1 MRNPERVSLRPL
13 LGGLILLLA
22 LTVIGATRFNS
33 AEQREILDRTGSQ
46 LSAYASTAAAMVTVW
61 TGVQRDAVAEMARYD
76 MLRLLAAEIAETDLP
91 AALLR
96 ELGETPWTEQE
107 HGRHSGLDE
116 RDRQAL
122 RDISPHAMLI
132 YRKFAEFISR
142 HDFSGV
148 ALLDRTL
155 EPVMQMGQGLQADAR
170 TLLKQCRGEGLLSRA
185 GMLPVRLQGERLL
198 VDFYCPVTA
207 PGYVSADDSPQ
218 GILLVTC
225 DIGRLLE
232 GIGQSS
238 ELGYLSLLLE
248 TGGDLVQAIGMG
260 ERPSL
265 NQVAL
270 PAGFG
275 QDMTPR
281 DMVLPV
287 ISGTMDCLVVG
298 QPVPGTSWYAAVACR
313 ADSVRQEQDDMAWR
327 VWTMAGLLFLCL
339 AGMLAWFYWWLGIR
353 RERGEIRELKDL
365 YATMSRQRCLL
376 DTVLRAMHSAL
387 ALVDAEGRI
396 VYANTE
402 FARLARCQGDVLHLM
417 QVRHLPDYLARS
429 LERHVEFVWRT
440 GTEFSDQ
447 EDMLVEGKLVHL
459 NVQCLPFAAEDGA
472 SGTVVVVYRDI
483 TARVE
488 AEQRLATMLRQTV
501 EAFTHAVEAVD
512 PYLKGQSGLTGE
524 LAYHLAAWLGKDD
537 PALESTLRTAASLSQ
552 VGMIRLPH
560 ELLTKAGPLT
570 PEERLLMEKHVDYA
584 VEALRG
590 IDFGLPVLQTIEQMH
605 ERMDGSGYPRK
616 LQGEAICLQARI
628 LAVAN
633 TFCALMR
640 PRSYRRRH
648 DEPAALAILRERPFK
663 YDQQVVDALAAF
675 LQSAQGKEFVQTL
688 RQ

>member
-46 LSAYASTAAAMVTVW
+46 LSAYTSTAAAMVTVW

-91 AALLR
+91 VALLR

-107 HGRHSGLDE
+107 HGRHSGLDA

-122 RDISPHAMLI
+122 RDISPHATLI
-132 YRKFAEFISR
+132 YRKFVEFISR
-142 HDFSGV
+142 HDFAGA

-155 EPVMQMGQGLQADAR
+155 EPVMLVGQGWQADTR
-170 TLLKQCRGEGLLSRA
+170 TLLKQRRSKGALSGA

-225 DIGRLLE
+225 DIGKLL
-232 GIGQSS
+232 GGVGQSS
-238 ELGYLSLLLE
+238 ELGYMSLLLE

-265 NQVAL
+265 NLVTL

-281 DMVLPV
+281 DMVLPA

-339 AGMLAWFYWWLGIR
+339 AGILVWFYWWLGIR
-353 RERGEIRELKDL
+353 RERGEVRELKDL

-387 ALVDAEGRI
+387 AWWMVKAASSMPIRNSPVWPVVRE
-396 VYANTE
+396 
-402 FARLARCQGDVLHLM
+402 RC
-417 QVRHLPDYLARS
+417 
-429 LERHVEFVWRT
+429 
-440 GTEFSDQ
+440 
-447 EDMLVEGKLVHL
+447 
-459 NVQCLPFAAEDGA
+459 
-472 SGTVVVVYRDI
+472 
-483 TARVE
+483 
-488 AEQRLATMLRQTV
+488 
-501 EAFTHAVEAVD
+501 
-512 PYLKGQSGLTGE
+512 
-524 LAYHLAAWLGKDD
+524 
-537 PALESTLRTAASLSQ
+537 STLCRYGIFRIIWPGAWNAMWNSSGGQGRNFPIRKTCWSRASWCTS
-552 VGMIRLPH
+552 MCS
-560 ELLTKAGPLT
+560 ACPL
-570 PEERLLMEKHVDYA
+570 
-584 VEALRG
+584 
-590 IDFGLPVLQTIEQMH
+590 
-605 ERMDGSGYPRK
+605 PRK
-616 LQGEAICLQARI
+616 TAHQGPSWWSIGTSRPTWRRNSALPPCCARPW
-628 LAVAN
+628 
-633 TFCALMR
+633 R
-640 PRSYRRRH
+640 PLPTRWKRWT
-648 DEPAALAILRERPFK
+648 PI
-663 YDQQVVDALAAF
+663 
-675 LQSAQGKEFVQTL
+675 
-688 RQ
+688 

>member
-46 LSAYASTAAAMVTVW
+46 LSAYTSTAAAMVTVW

-107 HGRHSGLDE
+107 HGRHSGLDA

-122 RDISPHAMLI
+122 RDISPHATLI
-132 YRKFAEFISR
+132 YRKFVEFISR
-142 HDFSGV
+142 HDF
-148 ALLDRTL
+148 
-155 EPVMQMGQGLQADAR
+155 
-170 TLLKQCRGEGLLSRA
+170 A
-185 GMLPVRLQGERLL
+185 GAAQGERLL

-225 DIGRLLE
+225 DIGKLL
-232 GIGQSS
+232 GGVGQSS
-238 ELGYLSLLLE
+238 ELGYMSLLLE

-265 NQVAL
+265 NLVTL

-281 DMVLPV
+281 DMVLPA

-339 AGMLAWFYWWLGIR
+339 AGILVWFYWWLGIR
-353 RERGEIRELKDL
+353 RERGEVRELKDL

-387 ALVDAEGRI
+387 ALVDGEGRI

-402 FARLARCQGDVLHLM
+402 FARLARCQGEVLHLM

-483 TARVE
+483 TAHVE

-590 IDFGLPVLQTIEQMH
+590 IDFGLPVLQTIEQMP

-675 LQSAQGKEFVQTL
+675 LQSAQGKEFVRILQ
-688 RQ
+688 Q

>member
-1 MRNPERVSLRPL
+1 
-13 LGGLILLLA
+13 
-22 LTVIGATRFNS
+22 
-33 AEQREILDRTGSQ
+33 
-46 LSAYASTAAAMVTVW
+46 
-61 TGVQRDAVAEMARYD
+61 
-76 MLRLLAAEIAETDLP
+76 ML
-91 AALLR
+91 
-96 ELGETPWTEQE
+96 
-107 HGRHSGLDE
+107 
-116 RDRQAL
+116 
-122 RDISPHAMLI
+122 
-132 YRKFAEFISR
+132 
-142 HDFSGV
+142 V
-148 ALLDRTL
+148 
-155 EPVMQMGQGLQADAR
+155 GQGWQADTR
-170 TLLKQCRGEGLLSRA
+170 TLLKQRRSKGALSGA

-225 DIGRLLE
+225 DIGKLL
-232 GIGQSS
+232 GGVGQSS
-238 ELGYLSLLLE
+238 ELGYMSLLLE

-265 NQVAL
+265 NLVTL

-281 DMVLPV
+281 DMVLPA

-339 AGMLAWFYWWLGIR
+339 AGILVWFYWWLGIR
-353 RERGEIRELKDL
+353 RERGEVRELKDL

-387 ALVDAEGRI
+387 ALVDGDGRI

-402 FARLARCQGDVLHLM
+402 FARLARCQGEVLHLM

-472 SGTVVVVYRDI
+472 SGIVVVVYRDI
-483 TARVE
+483 TAHVE

-675 LQSAQGKEFVQTL
+675 LQSAQGKEFVRILQ
-688 RQ
+688 Q

>member
-33 AEQREILDRTGSQ
+33 TEQRDILDRTGSQ

-122 RDISPHAMLI
+122 RDISPHVMLI
-132 YRKFAEFISR
+132 YRKFVEFISR
-142 HDFSGV
+142 HDFSGM

-155 EPVMQMGQGLQADAR
+155 EPVMQIGQGWQADAR
-170 TLLKQCRGEGLLSRA
+170 TLLKQCRSEGLLSRA

-260 ERPSL
+260 ERPSI

-281 DMVLPV
+281 DMVLPA

-339 AGMLAWFYWWLGIR
+339 AGVLAWFYWWLGIR

-365 YATMSRQRCLL
+365 YATMSRQRGLL

-387 ALVDAEGRI
+387 ALVDGEGRI

-447 EDMLVEGKLVHL
+447 EDMLVEDRLVHL
-459 NVQCLPFAAEDGA
+459 NVQCLPFAAEDGT
-472 SGTVVVVYRDI
+472 SGSVVVVYRDI

-560 ELLTKAGPLT
+560 GLLTKAGPLT

>member
-46 LSAYASTAAAMVTVW
+46 LSAYTSTAAAMVTVW

-91 AALLR
+91 VALLR

-107 HGRHSGLDE
+107 HGRHSGLDA

-122 RDISPHAMLI
+122 RDISPHATLI
-132 YRKFAEFISR
+132 YRKFVEFISR
-142 HDFSGV
+142 HDFAGA

-155 EPVMQMGQGLQADAR
+155 EPVMLVGQGWQADTR
-170 TLLKQCRGEGLLSRA
+170 TLLKQRRSKGALSGA

-198 VDFYCPVTA
+198 VDFYCSVTA

-225 DIGRLLE
+225 DIGKLL
-232 GIGQSS
+232 GGVGQSS
-238 ELGYLSLLLE
+238 ELGYMSLLLE

-265 NQVAL
+265 NLVTL

-281 DMVLPV
+281 DMVLPA

-339 AGMLAWFYWWLGIR
+339 AGILVWFYWWLGIR
-353 RERGEIRELKDL
+353 RERGEVRELKDL

-387 ALVDAEGRI
+387 ALVDGEGRI

-402 FARLARCQGDVLHLM
+402 FARLARCQGEVLHLM

-459 NVQCLPFAAEDGA
+459 NVQCLPFAAEDSA

-483 TARVE
+483 TAHVE
-488 AEQRLATMLRQTV
+488 AELRLATMLRQTV

-675 LQSAQGKEFVQTL
+675 LQSAQGKEFVRILQ
-688 RQ
+688 Q

>member
-46 LSAYASTAAAMVTVW
+46 LSAYTSTAAAMVTVW

-91 AALLR
+91 VALLR

-107 HGRHSGLDE
+107 HGRHSGLDA

-122 RDISPHAMLI
+122 RDISPHATLI
-132 YRKFAEFISR
+132 YRKFVEFISR
-142 HDFSGV
+142 HDFAGA

-155 EPVMQMGQGLQADAR
+155 EPVMLVGQGWQADTR
-170 TLLKQCRGEGLLSRA
+170 TLLKQRRSKGALSGA

-198 VDFYCPVTA
+198 VDFYCSVTA

-225 DIGRLLE
+225 DIGKLL
-232 GIGQSS
+232 GGVGQSS
-238 ELGYLSLLLE
+238 ELGYMSLLLE

-265 NQVAL
+265 NLVTL

-281 DMVLPV
+281 DMVLPA

-339 AGMLAWFYWWLGIR
+339 AGILVWFYWWLVIR
-353 RERGEIRELKDL
+353 RERGEVRELKDL

-387 ALVDAEGRI
+387 ALVDGEGRI

-402 FARLARCQGDVLHLM
+402 FARLARCQGEVLHLM

-483 TARVE
+483 TAHVE
-488 AEQRLATMLRQTV
+488 AELRLATMLRQTV

-640 PRSYRRRH
+640 PRSYRCRH

-675 LQSAQGKEFVQTL
+675 LQSAQGKEFVRILQ
-688 RQ
+688 Q